1 MTDTEHQ
8 KIHIERAI
16 ERARDGVSERIDE
29 LDQKLR
35 QSFDLGSVAS
45 QHAPKIVGAGAAV
58 GFLVGFGSRYAGGCT
73 SGHAIMGLST
83 LQWPSVVATVC
94 FMVGGFL
101 MANLFLPFILG

>member
-8 KIHIERAI
+8 KVHIERAI

-35 QSFDLGSVAS
+35 HSLDLGSMAS

-58 GFLVGFGSRYAGGCT
+58 GFLVGFGFPSIFRAALKIGLPVTLVGLAVMKARRAADDST
-73 SGHAIMGLST
+73 S
-83 LQWPSVVATVC
+83 P
-94 FMVGGFL
+94 
-101 MANLFLPFILG
+101 

>member
-8 KIHIERAI
+8 KVHIERAI

-35 QSFDLGSVAS
+35 SSFDLGSVAS

-58 GFLVGFGSRYAGGCT
+58 GFLVGFGFPTIFRKVLKVGLPIALVSLAVMKARQASDDST
-73 SGHAIMGLST
+73 ST
-83 LQWPSVVATVC
+83 
-94 FMVGGFL
+94 
-101 MANLFLPFILG
+101 